1 MKPSSLSKSSSALVL
16 LFLALNSSVLAQGA
30 LPPGPPA
37 IPPEKL
43 IPLDQAME
51 AAQAALAACA
61 AKNSPAT
68 VEILDL
74 NYNPRV
80 LLSAD
85 AARTNSFEP
94 ARRKAYTVLKKG
106 MSSGAFAKS
115 IGSPPV
121 TKVIEGDAS
130 LRASA
135 GGLPILKAGA
145 IIGALAVSSPT
156 GQDTDEACA
165 QAGIA
170 KFRL

>member
-1 MKPSSLSKSSSALVL
+1 MKRSSLSKSNSTL
-16 LFLALNSSVLAQGA
+16 LLLLAWSGGALAQGA
-30 LPPGPPA
+30 LPPGPPP
-37 IPPEKL
+37 IPAEKL
-43 IPLDQAME
+43 IPLDQALD
-51 AAQAALAACA
+51 AVQAALAACA

-68 VEILDL
+68 AEVLDL

-85 AARTNSFEP
+85 TARTNSFEP

-121 TKVIEGDAS
+121 TTVIEGDPN

-135 GGLPILKAGA
+135 GGLPITKNGE
-145 IIGALAVSSPT
+145 IIGALGVSSPT

-170 KFRL
+170 RFHF